1 MLLGVDIEFTNT
13 ITLGAAL
20 LGAIAVI
27 FALYRVFRG
36 EQLRS
41 TNDIQARTI
50 TALQVENERLEDL
63 VEKQDVGLKRL
74 GAEKDHEAKASAAKD
89 ATIAALEKQIAD
101 LPKYQDF
108 MNYTTKTMTHVD
120 ASAQQRQQ
128 EFLSVVIEKLSSHD
142 EHVQRIHDEAQ
153 ERAIERHAETV
164 NALQEITSALE
175 RIGGNV
181 HATTPDDEV

>member
-1 MLLGVDIEFTNT
+1 MLLGADIEFSNT

-50 TALQVENERLEDL
+50 AALRVENGRLEDV
-63 VEKQDVGLKRL
+63 VEKQEARLSEL
-74 GAEKDHEAKASAAKD
+74 GAEKDNEAKASAAKD
-89 ATIAALEKQIAD
+89 ATIRALEKQIAD

-108 MNYTTKTMTHVD
+108 MDYTTKTMTHVD
-120 ASAQQRQQ
+120 TAAQQRQQ
-128 EFLSVVIEKLSSHD
+128 EFLSVVIDKLSSHD
-142 EHVQRIHDEAQ
+142 AHVQRIHDEAQ

-175 RIGGNV
+175 RIGGNG